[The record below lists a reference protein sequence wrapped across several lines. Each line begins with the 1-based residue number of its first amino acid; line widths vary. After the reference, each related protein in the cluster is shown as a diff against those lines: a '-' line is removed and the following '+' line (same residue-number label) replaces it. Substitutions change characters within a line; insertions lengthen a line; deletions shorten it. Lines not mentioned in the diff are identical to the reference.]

1 MAHKRKIVLGGV
13 SLTPARLN
21 RAIHQVSSEV
31 MDEVEALMLESGY
44 LEHAPFKWVGLIFRY
59 GLKNENEPHYKPI
72 DPKDGE
78 LPLAI
83 ELDTHELRAASPEEL
98 RRKLCLGALTALIH
112 AGRKF
117 DLPTARLEERHKQL
131 TGSV

>member
-1 MAHKRKIVLGGV
+1 MAHNRKIVLGGV

-21 RAIHQVSSEV
+21 RAIYQVSTEV
-31 MDEVEALMLESGY
+31 MDQIEALMLESGY
-44 LEHAPFKWVGLIFRY
+44 LDQAPFRWVGLVFRY
-59 GLKNENEPHYKPI
+59 GLKNDVEPHYKPI

-83 ELDTHELRAASPEEL
+83 ELDAHELRAASPDEL
-98 RRKLCLGALTALIH
+98 RRKLSLGALKALIH

-117 DLPTARLEERHKQL
+117 GLPTGGLEERYSQL
-131 TGSV
+131 IGSA